1 MPEPGCAVPYGT
13 EPCRAVPCRYS
24 ARTEPYRAVPC
35 RAVHFRA
42 KPSRAVLCL
51 NRTVPCRSRTG
62 PYCTVPYRA
71 MPCQSRTGPF
81 CAVPF
86 RTGPFRTV
94 PYRAMPFRTV
104 PYRTVPYRTVPYRT
118 VPYRAIPYRSVP
130 FHTVPCRAVPALTPI
145 PPCCEVGASPQQG
158 ALPGPGTSTPGGCPR
173 NPPEDPGPCRALPQ
187 LPAAPTRP
195 LVLQGAE
202 VLKPR
207 SLLPKKQAKQTKSA
221 NISQIFPKYFP
232 EHPPCHGRG
241 ASCSGRTE
249 LPGRC
254 PRV

>member
-1 MPEPGCAVPYGT
+1 
-13 EPCRAVPCRYS
+13 
-24 ARTEPYRAVPC
+24 
-35 RAVHFRA
+35 
-42 KPSRAVLCL
+42 
-51 NRTVPCRSRTG
+51 
-62 PYCTVPYRA
+62 

-81 CAVPF
+81 CAVPV
-86 RTGPFRTV
+86 RTVPFRTV
-94 PYRAMPFRTV
+94 PYRS
-104 PYRTVPYRTVPYRT
+104 
-118 VPYRAIPYRSVP
+118 I
-130 FHTVPCRAVPALTPI
+130 PCRAVPALTPI

-158 ALPGPGTSTPGGCPR
+158 TFPDPGASTPGGCPR

-207 SLLPKKQAKQTKSA
+207 SLLPKKRAKQTKSA

-232 EHPPCHGRG
+232 EHPLFCGTG